1 MRLLDEPGFG
11 FGFPRQCR
19 NVIKFAEKH
28 PGVEDSMFPEEYEK
42 LKRDGVDLESE
53 EYGDALS
60 VFMKMFVLRVACWSL
75 A

>member
-1 MRLLDEPGFG
+1 
-11 FGFPRQCR
+11 
-19 NVIKFAEKH
+19 
-28 PGVEDSMFPEEYEK
+28 MFPEEYEK
-42 LKRDGVDLESE
+42 LKRDGVDLETE

>member
-28 PGVEDSMFPEEYEK
+28 PGVEDST
-42 LKRDGVDLESE
+42 VCS
-53 EYGDALS
+53 
-60 VFMKMFVLRVACWSL
+60 LRSMRS
-75 A
+75 